1 VIQRAYGRALGHF
14 KTLQRNA
21 EIEIITDVFAI
32 ACVIATVVSTEHI
45 VFGIA
50 VTCLVAVSSFFHL
63 VDTHFHGFKWSVRDD
78 IAYFSVCLVGALALD
93 HSLWVTCAGVLFAL
107 ALGCQPFTTRL
118 AGKMDLAGE
127 NIPGIGATYH
137 EPFTGQ
143 LGYIVPAAML
153 FFGWAGYLI
162 PAIIAALLIAAV
174 WGFTIA
180 NWILGHINEREYEKT
195 AQRIMEALDESKP
208 TFMLFF
214 GTDRTQ
220 LYQVKMWFDLLD
232 RLGKPYFVVTR
243 NRGSFEDLPSMTNV
257 PIVYCRR
264 FKDIENTFT
273 PSLKTMLYVNTAL
286 NNMQMVRFPQYT
298 HIMLNHGDSDKV
310 ASYSPVMRM
319 YDKNF
324 VAGQAAIDRFTNHG
338 IYVVP
343 EQFEIVGRPQLA
355 EVAVAAEPFPVAQK
369 AKAADEPPTVLYA
382 PTWAGWVSDSQYSSL
397 FQGEEIISILLKHG
411 YRVIFR
417 SHPMTN
423 KNPQL
428 AKIRDRIQETLKQ
441 RNAHGEHHVFGAA
454 AESDISINECFNA
467 SDMLISDVSSVP
479 ADYLYS
485 LKPTVMMNVSDTRED
500 FERDFPL
507 SKASYVVDLT
517 NGSARDVDSVLTL
530 IESEDPMSAT
540 RADLKKYYLSE
551 TPEGRN
557 YEDLFLDTLQ
567 KYV

>member
-1 VIQRAYGRALGHF
+1 VIQRVYGRALGHF

-21 EIEIITDVFAI
+21 GIEIITDVFAI
-32 ACVIATVVSTEHI
+32 ACVIATVMSTEHI

-63 VDTHFHGFKWSVRDD
+63 IDTHFHGFKWSVRDD
-78 IAYFSVCLVGALALD
+78 IGYFAVCLVGALALD
-93 HSLWVTCAGVLFAL
+93 HSLWVTLTGVLFAL
-107 ALGCQPFTTRL
+107 VLGCQPFTTRL

-127 NIPGIGATYH
+127 NIPGVGATFH

-143 LGYIVPAAML
+143 LGYTIPAAML
-153 FFGWAGYLI
+153 FFGWAGYPI
-162 PAIIAALLIAAV
+162 PAIIAMLLVAAV
-174 WGFTIA
+174 WALTIA
-180 NWILGHINEREYEKT
+180 NWVLGHINQREYEET
-195 AQRIMEALDESKP
+195 SQRIMTALNDLKP

-220 LYQVKMWFDLLD
+220 LYQVQMWFDLLD
-232 RLGKPYFVVTR
+232 RLDKPYFVVTR
-243 NRGSFEDLPSMTNV
+243 NRGSFEDLEKMTKV
-257 PIVYCRR
+257 PIIYCRR
-264 FKDIENTFT
+264 FTDIENTFT
-273 PSLKTMLYVNTAL
+273 SSLKTMLYVNTAL

-324 VAGQAAIDRFTNHG
+324 VAGQAAIDRFTDHG
-338 IYVVP
+338 VYVVR

-355 EVAVAAEPFPVAQK
+355 EVTVNNVAFPQARAAVADA
-369 AKAADEPPTVLYA
+369 EPPTVLYA

-417 SHPMTN
+417 SHPMTD

-428 AKIRDRIQETLKQ
+428 AKIRDNIQETLKQ
-441 RNAHGEHHVFGAA
+441 RNAHGEHHIFGAA
-454 AESDISINECFNA
+454 AENDLSINECFNA

-485 LKPTVMMNVSDTRED
+485 LKPIVMMNVSDTRAD

-507 SKASYVVDLT
+507 SKASYVVDLAQD
-517 NGSARDVDSVLTL
+517 SARDLDPVLTQ
-530 IESEDPMSAT
+530 IESEDPMSGT

-551 TPEGRN
+551 TPEGGN
-557 YEDLFLDTLQ
+557 YEDLFLETIQ